1 VAGKSKM
8 TMVVLSINGMARKVS
23 EKPQLKLEVIGQLLK
38 SLARI
43 NWKSL
48 TQFQP
53 TCYQSCNRIFFF
65 LFYFK

>member
-23 EKPQLKLEVIGQLLK
+23 EKPQLKLEVIGQLLR

-53 TCYQSCNRIFFF
+53 TYYQSCNKI
-65 LFYFK
+65 LLILYYSK